1 MSRGGVVIVRRWVA
15 GLSNMDRL
23 GIGMTSM
30 RTRER
35 LIQRLMDQG
44 IRNYA
49 VLDVLRN
56 TPRHL
61 FVDEAL
67 ATRAYEDSALP
78 IGWGQTLS
86 QPYIVARMTELAL
99 EQGKPNKV
107 LEIGSGSGYQTA
119 ILAPLV
125 GEVYAME
132 RIKGLLDKSRQR
144 IRELKLRNVQ
154 LRFADGLEGWADKG
168 PFDVILAA
176 AAPERVPETLLAQL
190 AEGGRLIMPVGGTHQ
205 QLVTV
210 TKTPSGPETTVIEDV
225 RFVPMLPGTER

>member
-1 MSRGGVVIVRRWVA
+1 MLWCCCRLSSRVGPK
-15 GLSNMDRL
+15 SMDRQ

-35 LIQRLMDQG
+35 LIQRLMDRG
-44 IRNYA
+44 IANY
-49 VLDVLRN
+49 DVLQVIRT

-67 ATRAYEDSALP
+67 AHRAYEDTALP
-78 IGWGQTLS
+78 IGWNQTIS

-99 EQGKPNKV
+99 AAGKPAKV

-119 ILAPLV
+119 VLAPLV

-144 IRELKLRNVQ
+144 IRDLRLRNVQ
-154 LRFADGLEGWADKG
+154 LRFADGLDGWADKG
-168 PFDVILAA
+168 PFDVILGA
-176 AAPERVPETLLAQL
+176 AAPEQIPTVLIEQL
-190 AEGGRLIMPVGGTHQ
+190 ALNGRLILPVGGEEQT
-205 QLVTV
+205 LTVVTR
-210 TKTPSGPETTVIEDV
+210 TPVGLETTTVEPV
-225 RFVPMLPGTER
+225 RFVPMLAGTERD